1 MSAFVSYAQ
10 NGEDFTLWCALH
22 DVDAGT
28 YIDIGAYDPDIDSVT
43 RAFYDRGWSGINIEP
58 VDAYWERLHRAR
70 PRDVNLPL
78 AVGAESG
85 EREFFNVDDTGL
97 STLDGIVAERHR
109 VAGFTVRPTR
119 VKVRTL
125 REIWCEFV
133 RGEVHFLK
141 IDVEGGEADVLAGA
155 DLAHQRPWIIVIEAT
170 APLTRRPTHAEWEPL
185 LTQASYRFVHADHV
199 NRYYLAEERS
209 VLADRMSEPAG
220 AARFVRAAELI
231 AARTDLPAGAHF
243 DPARSPFLGSGQP
256 VPTLRAPTSQLCTR
270 SQLAEPAYRKWS
282 DALGEAPSLHRRL
295 WEYVYILQ
303 ALAVHGVLE
312 PGRRGLGL
320 TCGRDPLAA
329 AMASRGC
336 EIVATALNA
345 STGASEVRI
354 DAGEH
359 VRAVDDLN
367 DRGICDPERFR
378 ERVTLHRQDR
388 YGVPTDLQEFD
399 IVWSTSMVAHLGSI
413 RAGLDFVV
421 TAMRCLKPGGV
432 AVHTTEFNLSSN
444 YTTLEARDLVIFRRC
459 DIDELIRRVERAGH
473 AVAPLNLNPGSDP
486 VDRYVDLPPYRP
498 EPHLRVRLER
508 YAATSIGLIIHKQ
521 A

>member
-1 MSAFVSYAQ
+1 VTAFLSYAQ
-10 NGEDFTLWCALH
+10 NGEDFTLWRALH
-22 DVDAGT
+22 DVNAGT
-28 YIDIGAYDPDIDSVT
+28 YIDIGAYDPDTDSVT

-58 VDAYWERLHRAR
+58 VDAYWEQLHRAR
-70 PRDVNLPL
+70 PRDVNLRL

-85 EREFFNVDDTGL
+85 ERDFFNVDDTGL
-97 STLDGIVAERHR
+97 STLDRMVAERHR
-109 VAGFTVRPTR
+109 VAGFTVVPTR
-119 VKVRTL
+119 VNVRTL

-141 IDVEGGEADVLAGA
+141 IDVEGGEADVLVGA
-155 DLAHQRPWIIVIEAT
+155 DLAHQRPWIIVLEAT

-199 NRYYLAEERS
+199 NRYYVAEERS
-209 VLADRMSEPAG
+209 ALADRLSEPPG
-220 AARFVRAAELI
+220 AARFVRAAELV
-231 AARTDLPAGAHF
+231 ATRTDLPPAARF

-256 VPTLRAPTSQLCTR
+256 VPSLRAPTSQLCTR
-270 SQLAEPAYRKWS
+270 SQLAEPAYREWS
-282 DALGEAPSLHRRL
+282 DTLCEAPSLHRKL
-295 WEYVYILQ
+295 WEYIYTLQ
-303 ALAVHGVLE
+303 ALAIHGVLE

-320 TCGRDPLAA
+320 GCGREPLAA
-329 AMASRGC
+329 VMASRGC

-345 STGASEVRI
+345 STAASEDRI
-354 DAGEH
+354 DPGEH

-388 YGVPTDLQEFD
+388 YGLPTDLEEFD
-399 IVWSTSMVAHLGSI
+399 FVWSMSMAAHVGSI
-413 RAGLDFVV
+413 RGGLDFVV
-421 TAMRCLKPGGV
+421 DAMRCLKPGGV

-498 EPHLRVRLER
+498 EPHLRVRLDR
-508 YAATSIGLIIHKQ
+508 YATTSIGLIIRKQ
-521 A
+521 T